1 MLFFQSEGII
11 KKLNILLG
19 FQRYAFAAL
28 GGYFVGAGNMLY
40 RLTDTHPLGAS
51 LEGECIWGRKEAG
64 LKTTQCAEVMTT
76 TPRVVIM
83 LRHPDNRNLHFHYD
97 DTFEGLPVMV
107 EKGPLIREY
116 LADLKRT
123 ICLALDQYPRVLAFR
138 VNLRLP
144 CDIELD
150 DYIDS
155 NEVISR
161 FFASFKSKVKHHREI
176 AARRYQH
183 AHSCKVRYVWAREQG
198 WRGRP
203 HYHLLILLNRD
214 AFYTVGKIASDRANM
229 FSRLNEAWAS
239 ALGDASR
246 SSCRTGRDSR

>member
-1 MLFFQSEGII
+1 
-11 KKLNILLG
+11 
-19 FQRYAFAAL
+19 
-28 GGYFVGAGNMLY
+28 
-40 RLTDTHPLGAS
+40 
-51 LEGECIWGRKEAG
+51 
-64 LKTTQCAEVMTT
+64 
-76 TPRVVIM
+76 M

-107 EKGPLIREY
+107 EKGPFIREY

-123 ICLALDQYPRVLAFR
+123 IDLTFDQYSRVLAFR
-138 VNLRLP
+138 VDLRLP

-161 FFASFKSKVKHHREI
+161 FFASFKSKVKHHREM
-176 AARRYQH
+176 ASRRYQH

-239 ALGDASR
+239 ALGIPADLVVGQVEIPDNATYRVARGKSARGFGDDELGSLFRRASYLCK
-246 SSCRTGRDSR
+246 SATKVYGGSQHGFGCSRG